1 MVDINSARGF
11 KLFHFQL
18 LSAVSVSFGAMCV
31 GGWMSFSSV
40 AIPKMM
46 NGTIPGDP
54 IQIDLHVGSW
64 IASTF
69 FIGNVVGCLV
79 GGLINQ
85 VDRDDCLGAY

>member
-1 MVDINSARGF
+1 
-11 KLFHFQL
+11 
-18 LSAVSVSFGAMCV
+18 
-31 GGWMSFSSV
+31 MSFSSV

-46 NGTIPGDP
+46 NGTIPDDP

-69 FIGNVVGCLV
+69 FIGNVIGCLV

-85 VDRDDCLGAY
+85 VAKDFFLLDPY

>member
-1 MVDINSARGF
+1 
-11 KLFHFQL
+11 
-18 LSAVSVSFGAMCV
+18 MCV

-46 NGTIPGDP
+46 NGTIPDDP

-85 VDRDDCLGAY
+85 VARDLRDLNLIDRFSEQG

>member
-1 MVDINSARGF
+1 
-11 KLFHFQL
+11 
-18 LSAVSVSFGAMCV
+18 
-31 GGWMSFSSV
+31 MSFSSV

-69 FIGNVVGCLV
+69 FIGNVAGCLV

-85 VDRDDCLGAY
+85 VAKGTAVLSLIDRFLEQG

>member
-1 MVDINSARGF
+1 
-11 KLFHFQL
+11 
-18 LSAVSVSFGAMCV
+18 MCV

-85 VDRDDCLGAY
+85 VLGARMTFILCSPIAGLTWVMIATS

>member
-1 MVDINSARGF
+1 M
-11 KLFHFQL
+11 
-18 LSAVSVSFGAMCV
+18 SVSFGAMCV

-69 FIGNVVGCLV
+69 FIGNVFGCLV

-85 VDRDDCLGAY
+85 VAKGTAVLSLIDRFSEQG

>member
-1 MVDINSARGF
+1 
-11 KLFHFQL
+11 
-18 LSAVSVSFGAMCV
+18 
-31 GGWMSFSSV
+31 MSFSSV

-46 NGTIPGDP
+46 NGTIPDDP

-85 VDRDDCLGAY
+85 VARDLRDLNLIDRFSEQG

>member
-1 MVDINSARGF
+1 
-11 KLFHFQL
+11 
-18 LSAVSVSFGAMCV
+18 MCV

-85 VDRDDCLGAY
+85 VAKAREWTVLRIIGRFSERGRLSSSALQLLLSPGF

>member
-1 MVDINSARGF
+1 
-11 KLFHFQL
+11 
-18 LSAVSVSFGAMCV
+18 MCV

-46 NGTIPGDP
+46 NGTIPDDP

-85 VDRDDCLGAY
+85 VARDLRELNLIDRFSEQG